1 MPKKRLKR
9 LIRKKEYNSM
19 DWFNN
24 FIHRKLSRR
33 RMEKNYAG
41 TPQQHLPWWEALN
54 EQINRSK
61 LIGII
66 ILLILWTFC
75 STVMI
80 LPKLRPQSHSLQL
93 NQKAVK
99 TIYAKLD
106 FDYND
111 HDKTNQLKREVS
123 ERIPEYFKISTS
135 RNNQIR
141 DDLNRILL
149 LATTRTVS
157 SPPPDAKASESS
169 GDHFIAGIPES
180 ARHDF
185 RRHLLNEKWRKDLS
199 NAFTA
204 VLAKGVRAAARD
216 EADTTTKIRFIDDH
230 GRESLARGREDIPT
244 AQEAA
249 AQIAANMLKSEPE
262 DSAKEMLSR
271 ILQGVFKIAIGPE
284 GNLLPQPEHRA
295 AMQKDATARI
305 KPITVE
311 IEKNYPIILRGDSV
325 QPRHIDILDAHD
337 SAYNLQVRESSSF
350 RQIFYSV
357 FRCFLL
363 ILLMGMYLYYIHP
376 EVVKNNRKVMICT
389 IVAVA
394 GVTVNYGAL
403 LLFQATSEVWA
414 VSPLL
419 INEALPLA
427 MCSIL
432 LTVMVGLRVALYFGF
447 FVSSMATMMV
457 ANSFDLALSGMIICC
472 IASMAVRN
480 SNNYRAFFV
489 RSLFSVGIS
498 VIIIGFCMDFIA
510 NELPLTAVTAMGITA
525 FFNGLLTA
533 LTALLLL
540 FTLEMV
546 FNVNTNMSLL
556 MCDYN
561 HPLLV
566 ELRKKAPGTFHHSLT
581 VSTMVEAA
589 AKAIKFNP
597 IPGRV
602 AALFHDIGKISKPE
616 YFAENIPAA
625 NKHDVLRP
633 HMSTMV
639 IMNHVKAGMMLAA
652 KYKLPDIVRK
662 VIEQHHGTDMVYYF
676 YRKAVVDGNKE
687 RDTVEEQEFRYP
699 GPLPSDKSVVL
710 VSLAD
715 ACEASCRSIQK
726 PTSAKIEQMVSDI
739 FEKRIRDGQLDKAEI
754 TVGELSMVRDS
765 FIRELISI
773 HHARMAYPKEE
784 ERREDKS
791 FVETKKNPTTRFDTT
806 AKDDQ
811 PSS

>member
-1 MPKKRLKR
+1 MG
-9 LIRKKEYNSM
+9 
-19 DWFNN
+19 WFDN

-41 TPQQHLPWWEALN
+41 TPQQHLPWWEALS

-66 ILLILWTFC
+66 ILLVLWAFC
-75 STVMI
+75 STIMI

-106 FDYND
+106 FDYKD
-111 HDKTNQLKREVS
+111 HDKTAELKREAA
-123 ERIPEYFKISTS
+123 ERVPEYFKISAQ
-135 RNNQIR
+135 RNEQIR
-141 DDLNRILL
+141 ENLNRILL
-149 LATTRTVS
+149 LITANAERVAQPNSNVS
-157 SPPPDAKASESS
+157 KSLGNKS
-169 GDHFIAGIPES
+169 IAGIPEP
-180 ARHDF
+180 ARQELG
-185 RRHLLNEKWRKDLS
+185 RRLSNEQWRKSLE
-199 NAFTA
+199 NTLTG
-204 VLAKGVRAAARD
+204 VLKKGIRVSAND
-216 EADTTTKIRFIDDH
+216 EVDKTSKIRYIDDF
-230 GRESLARGREDIPT
+230 GRESLARDKETIPT
-244 AQEAA
+244 TREAV
-249 AQIAANMLKSEPE
+249 AQITANMLKADP
-262 DSAKEMLSR
+262 DGAAKETLSR
-271 ILQGVFKIAIGPE
+271 TLQSILEVAIGSE
-284 GNLLPQPEHRA
+284 GNLLPQTSHRA
-295 AMQKDATARI
+295 EIQKNAIAKI
-305 KPITVE
+305 KPVTVE
-311 IEKNYPIILRGDSV
+311 IKENHPIIMRGSNV
-325 QPRHIDILDAHD
+325 KPKHIDILDAHD
-337 SAYNLQVRESSSF
+337 FAYNQQVKESSSY
-350 RQIFYSV
+350 RQIFYNI

-389 IVAVA
+389 VVAIA
-394 GVTVNYGAL
+394 GVLVNYGAL
-403 LLFQATSEVWA
+403 LLFQAVSEMWV

-419 INEALPLA
+419 INQALPLA
-427 MCSIL
+427 LCSIL

-447 FVSSMATMMV
+447 FVSSMTTMMV
-457 ANSFDLALSGMIICC
+457 ANSFDLALSGMIVCC
-472 IASMAVRN
+472 VASMAVRN

-489 RSLFSVGIS
+489 RSLFSVTVS
-498 VIIIGFCMDFIA
+498 VIVIGFCMDFIA
-510 NELPLTAVTAMGITA
+510 NQMPLVTVGTMCLTAFA
-525 FFNGLLTA
+525 NGLLTS
-533 LTALLLL
+533 LVALLLL
-540 FTLEMV
+540 FTLEMA

-566 ELRKKAPGTFHHSLT
+566 QLRKKAPGTFHHSLT

-589 AKAIKFNP
+589 AKAINFNP

-639 IMNHVKAGMMLAA
+639 IMNHVKAGMILAA

-676 YRKAVVDGNKE
+676 YRKAITDGNKE

-710 VSLAD
+710 VGLAD
-715 ACEASCRSIQK
+715 ACEAACRSIQK
-726 PTSAKIEQMVSDI
+726 PTSAKIEQMVEEI
-739 FEKRIRDGQLDKAEI
+739 FQRRIRDGQLDKAEI
-754 TVGELSMVRDS
+754 TVGELSAVRDS

-784 ERREDKS
+784 ERREDKP
-791 FVETKKNPTTRFDTT
+791 FLEAKKDTASGLEVV
-806 AKDDQ
+806 AKVDQ
-811 PSS
+811 SNSGDL